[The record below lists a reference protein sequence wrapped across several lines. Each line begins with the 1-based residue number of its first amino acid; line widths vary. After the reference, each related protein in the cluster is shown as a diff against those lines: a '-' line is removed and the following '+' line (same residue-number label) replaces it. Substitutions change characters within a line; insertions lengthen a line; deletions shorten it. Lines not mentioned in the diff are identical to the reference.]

1 MPEANLILPTPLSAA
16 LAPEIARRVYFV
28 DSRISDF
35 SLVER
40 DGLIT
45 SIEVRTDTA
54 VDVEELS
61 ARAAAVFESEVLPHG
76 VLRRKVIWESGVRRP
91 ARPEVFDD
99 LVVAGEACSL
109 GEGQIGIGGNLLAL
123 MDCLDDL
130 IRDLVVEEFGAVE
143 FRYPTLMPTR
153 VLEKCDYFASFP
165 QFLMF
170 VTRLHSDSRTY
181 GAFRESYAA
190 RRQVSADILADCDNV
205 DYCLPPTMCFHTF
218 SQHERTRLPGSRHRV
233 VTAKGKSFRFESRY
247 ATTLE
252 RLWDF
257 TIREIVFMGSRD
269 FVTESR
275 RRFMDLAFELITDL
289 GLEGHAEVANDPF
302 FSAEDGIAKTVSQRL
317 LELKYELRLKTGPDR
332 TIAAASFNF
341 HDTFFTERFDIREAD
356 GATAHSGCVGFGL
369 ERLMFAFLCQHGADP
384 AAWPDQVRERLRG
397 AEPSP
402 RGR

>member
-1 MPEANLILPTPLSAA
+1 MPEANLTLPTPVPAA
-16 LAPEIARRVYFV
+16 LASEIARRVYFV
-28 DSRISDF
+28 DSRISGF

-45 SIEVRTDTA
+45 SIDVRTDSA
-54 VDVEELS
+54 VDVEELA
-61 ARAAAVFESEVLPHG
+61 ARAAEVVDSEVRPHG
-76 VLRRKVIWESGVRRP
+76 VLRRKVVWESGVRRP

-99 LVVAGEACSL
+99 LLAAGEAYPL
-109 GEGQIGIGGNLLAL
+109 GEGQIGLGGTPLTL
-123 MDCLDDL
+123 MDRLDGL
-130 IRDLVVEEFGAVE
+130 IRELVVEEFDAVE
-143 FRYPTLMPTR
+143 FRYPTLIPTR

-181 GAFRESYAA
+181 GAFRESYATN
-190 RRQVSADILADCDNV
+190 RRVPAGILADCDNV

-218 SQHERTRLPGSRHRV
+218 GQHQGTRLPGRGDRV
-233 VTAKGKSFRFESRY
+233 VTARGKSFRFESRY

-269 FVTESR
+269 FVTSAR
-275 RRFMDLAFELITDL
+275 RRFMDLAFTLVTDL

-317 LELKYELRLKTGPDR
+317 LELKYELRLATGPDR
-332 TIAAASFNF
+332 TVAAASFNF
-341 HDTFFTERFDIREAD
+341 HDTFFTERFDIRAPD
-356 GATAHSGCVGFGL
+356 GATARSGCVGFGL
-369 ERLMFAFLCQHGADP
+369 ERLMYAFLCQHGADP
-384 AAWPDQVRERLRG
+384 AAWPDRVRRRLG
-397 AEPSP
+397 WTGSAP
-402 RGR
+402 RDR